1 MKNFAVIF
9 SNNKETQMKKTLF
22 ILLFATSSVAFAH
35 NCPNVMKEID
45 AKMGSAK
52 GVSPENL
59 AQVKKLRAEGEQ
71 LHKEGK
77 HDESLKALEKAK
89 GLLGA

>member
-1 MKNFAVIF
+1 
-9 SNNKETQMKKTLF
+9 MKKTLLV
-22 ILLFATSSVAFAH
+22 LLLTTSSIAFAH

-52 GVSPENL
+52 GVSPDNL
-59 AQVKKLRAEGEQ
+59 AQAKKLRAEGEQ
-71 LHKEGK
+71 FHKEGK

-89 GLLGA
+89 GLLGS

>member
-1 MKNFAVIF
+1 
-9 SNNKETQMKKTLF
+9 MKKTLLV
-22 ILLFATSSVAFAH
+22 LLLATSSIAFAH

-52 GVSPENL
+52 GVSAENL
-59 AQVKKLRAEGEQ
+59 AQAKKLRAEGEQ
-71 LHKEGK
+71 FHKEGK
-77 HDESLKALEKAK
+77 HDESMKALEKAK

>member
-1 MKNFAVIF
+1 
-9 SNNKETQMKKTLF
+9 MKKTLL
-22 ILLFATSSVAFAH
+22 ILLLSTSSIAFAH

-45 AKMGSAK
+45 AKMGTAK

-71 LHKEGK
+71 FHKEGK
-77 HDESLKALEKAK
+77 HDESMKALEKAK